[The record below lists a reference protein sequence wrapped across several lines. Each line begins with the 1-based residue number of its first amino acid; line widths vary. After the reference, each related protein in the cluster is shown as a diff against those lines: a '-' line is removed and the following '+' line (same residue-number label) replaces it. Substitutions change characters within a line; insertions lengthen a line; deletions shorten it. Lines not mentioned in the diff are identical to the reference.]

1 MHLAELEKSLGK
13 QIRVV
18 ISDGRVI
25 EGEFQVHLL
34 GCLSIQLR
42 SRVCK
47 LIVSRQLNLKYLTF
61 HLAVL
66 WQRSKL
72 HSRIGNWI
80 SWDQQRYFLN
90 LAVSLCHLRELTLTT
105 IAWLYQTPISRS
117 LHSFIASDR
126 TTRSGNSW
134 VSNFSNARNDHGSWK
149 SRD

>member
-34 GCLSIQLR
+34 GCFNIQLR
-42 SRVCK
+42 SSVCK
-47 LIVSRQLNLKYLTF
+47 LPVSRQSNLKYLTF

-66 WQRSKL
+66 RQRSKL

-80 SWDQQRYFLN
+80 SWDKQRSVLN
-90 LAVSLCHLRELTLTT
+90 LIVSLSQLCGLTLIT
-105 IAWLYQTPISRS
+105 IALLEQTLINRS
-117 LHSFIASDR
+117 LHSFMASDR
-126 TTRSGNSW
+126 TARSGDSW
-134 VSNFSNARNDHGSWK
+134 VSNFSNARNDHGAW
-149 SRD
+149 